1 MTQDKLVDITV
12 DKNGMS
18 GAKALGITVDKDR
31 RSGAASGQSRRSVLL
46 IVSLL
51 ALSLLAWAATS
62 AYGAGIGAGAGA
74 GGTGAGSETT
84 VYLAQVSDGN
94 GNVYQLPLEYDTRL
108 EVKTALGINIV
119 VVNNGEVFVEEADCP
134 GEDCLRQ
141 GGISRPGQTIV
152 CLPHRLVVQIVAVS
166 GQSEGGGVGGAP
178 SDSNGNGNTGSGQ
191 SGDSADGNNG
201 SGQGGSNAGTNNTG
215 QQPPIVDAISE

>member
-166 GQSEGGGVGGAP
+166 GQGDNSGGEPGNNGSNNGAGGNNNSGAP
-178 SDSNGNGNTGSGQ
+178 SDSGNDAS
-191 SGDSADGNNG
+191 
-201 SGQGGSNAGTNNTG
+201 